1 MKKNTWIL
9 VLMVILPWM
18 SIPFI
23 GKKAIKKYVLASITM
38 SVYLVL
44 EGRFA
49 EKKKWWWFPYNIKH
63 NVLAE
68 LPLIIGPFFIGSIW
82 ILKYT
87 FGKFNLYLLV
97 NLLIDSL
104 FTYFVMDWFKK
115 VGYVTYVKLTKFQL
129 SIVFL
134 IKTFLLYGAQIIFGS
149 IYKRIKIKKILR
161 PL

>member
-1 MKKNTWIL
+1 
-9 VLMVILPWM
+9 
-18 SIPFI
+18 
-23 GKKAIKKYVLASITM
+23 M

-49 EKKKWWWFPYNIKH
+49 EKKKWWWFPYIIKH

-87 FGKFNLYLLV
+87 FDKLNLYLLV

-104 FTYFVMDWFKK
+104 LCYGLVQKGRVCNLCQTYKISVINCFLNKDV
-115 VGYVTYVKLTKFQL
+115 L
-129 SIVFL
+129 IVWSKNNIRKYL
-134 IKTFLLYGAQIIFGS
+134 
-149 IYKRIKIKKILR
+149 
-161 PL
+161 